1 MIRSVVN
8 HQAFKT
14 DFSNETRK
22 NFCLKIVCLSFT
34 LFNTCKVLKIKQIIQ
49 SLLFNIRNFSPR
61 QLVTRGK
68 YIQQPK
74 EELNFFLWR
83 VSNSDIKQSWN
94 TVFVLLDTLN
104 QDIIQKNMSA
114 LFFCETK
121 NRLPRHVNG
130 SWRLESVLSAP
141 SRGQGANPPSP
152 PQFFCCCLKHG
163 KTANHT
169 AIRLFVTTRH

>member
-34 LFNTCKVLKIKQIIQ
+34 LFNTCKVLKIKQIFQ
-49 SLLFNIRNFSPR
+49 SLLFNIRNFSLR

-83 VSNSDIKQSWN
+83 VSNSDIKRSWN
-94 TVFVLLDTLN
+94 TVFVLLDTLPTSN
-104 QDIIQKNMSA
+104 DHGILY
-114 LFFCETK
+114 LFYWIPLIK
-121 NRLPRHVNG
+121 
-130 SWRLESVLSAP
+130 
-141 SRGQGANPPSP
+141 
-152 PQFFCCCLKHG
+152 
-163 KTANHT
+163 
-169 AIRLFVTTRH
+169 I